1 MAPVVHGLEALYGDV
16 VNFVVLDVDLDGPDQ
31 NGPFMEALD
40 YNPRIRPGI
49 YVLDPDGSVIAF
61 WFGVVDGKEI
71 QQVLV
76 DAIQQDL

>member
-1 MAPVVHGLEALYGDV
+1 MASVVYGLEELYGDA

-49 YVLDPDGSVIAF
+49 YVLDPDGNVIAF
-61 WFGVVDGKEI
+61 WFGVVDGKVI

-76 DAIQQDL
+76 DAIQQYS